1 MKIRGKGFW
10 IPAAVLFLAMA
21 PAAWGQTSGG
31 TNRVDKTS
39 KSSFKDTV
47 KKVEAALKAE
57 HMMIVA
63 KIDHKNMLSM
73 VGAKINGATTI
84 EFGKPDMGKMLLPM
98 NPAAG
103 LLMPHKIYVY
113 ETSDK
118 KVVVSYEKASPAF
131 AAYGP
136 ETATMGGMVDMM
148 LDKVTSEATK

>member
-1 MKIRGKGFW
+1 MKNKGKRFW
-10 IPAAVLFLAMA
+10 VTAAVFFLSMA
-21 PAAWGQTSGG
+21 VAASGYAQG
-31 TNRVDKTS
+31 PNRVDKTS
-39 KSSFKDTV
+39 KSSFGETL
-47 KKVEAALKAE
+47 KKVESALKVE

-113 ETSDK
+113 ETSDN

-136 ETATMGGMVDMM
+136 ETTKMGDMVDMM
-148 LDKVTSEATK
+148 LDKVSSEATK